1 MRALTYIPRYT
12 VKDYNLW
19 EGDWELIDG
28 LPYAMSPSPI
38 GKHQF
43 LVAELLY
50 QLMNDFKK
58 KADACGGCRAV
69 SDLDWIVDDSTV
81 LRPDI
86 AVICKATGDFIT
98 SPPALIIE
106 IISPSTALK
115 DRQIKFEIYQEQG
128 VGYYIIADPQ
138 MKTFQIFQ
146 LTAGKYEE
154 LNNLKEFSLQ
164 EKCRLS
170 LDLNAALNAIR

>member
-12 VKDYNLW
+12 VKDYNQW

-58 KADACGGCRAV
+58 KTDSCGGCRVV

-86 AVICKATGDFIT
+86 AVICKPTGDFIT
-98 SPPALIIE
+98 APPVLIIE

-128 VGYYIIADPQ
+128 VSYYIIADPQ
-138 MKTFQIFQ
+138 IKTFQIFQ
-146 LTAGKYEE
+146 LTEGKYKEQ
-154 LNNLKEFSLQ
+154 NTLKAFALH
-164 EKCRLS
+164 EKCTVS
-170 LDLNAALNAIR
+170 LDLKAALNAVQ